1 MARTYRALAALISY
15 PTEALQAATG
25 EIAAVLAEE
34 GLGRPHRNAP
44 PSRDLLAELAGRDI
58 YDLQERYFALFDRS
72 RTLSLHLFEHVHGE
86 SRDRGQAMAD
96 LIELYRGHGFEPTA
110 GELPDFLPLFL
121 EFLSLLP
128 DVEARALL
136 AEPAGILRSSRTG
149 LSHAKAPMRR
159 CSRRSP
165 RWPTHR
171 RSAVPISSAEDPDDL
186 VALDA
191 AWEEAAVHFGP
202 ANRSTVAEPIAC
214 GPGFAPPPAT
224 PRPSEEIGHDE
235 RLSEQRALWL
245 VSVCGLTV
253 FALGSLVRF
262 DPRNTPGAAGRASCC
277 GAASCAGAPTC
288 FMSASWSSSAA
299 ISSAS

>member
-1 MARTYRALAALISY
+1 MARTYRALAALIAY

-34 GLGRPHRNAP
+34 GLVPAP
-44 PSRDLLAELAGRDI
+44 RRAAIDGLLAELAERDI

-110 GELPDFLPLFL
+110 SELPDFLPLFL

-128 DVEARALL
+128 GHEAQALL
-136 AEPAGILRSSRTG
+136 AEPAGILQTLADRLVTRKSAYAAVFQALAT
-149 LSHAKAPMRR
+149 LANAPAIDL
-159 CSRRSP
+159 P
-165 RWPTHR
+165 DT
-171 RSAVPISSAEDPDDL
+171 SAEDPDDL

-202 ANRSTVAEPIAC
+202 GEQIDSCGTDRLRTRLRAAARDAATV
-214 GPGFAPPPAT
+214 
-224 PRPSEEIGHDE
+224 
-235 RLSEQRALWL
+235 
-245 VSVCGLTV
+245 
-253 FALGSLVRF
+253 
-262 DPRNTPGAAGRASCC
+262 
-277 GAASCAGAPTC
+277 
-288 FMSASWSSSAA
+288 
-299 ISSAS
+299 